1 MILTLLK
8 RSSECATLTVRPYD
22 KSRQA
27 VRRESENLKDT
38 VKRAI
43 WKAVS
48 DAGRDDAIHP
58 IVFRGTGLEYR
69 VHSEVVACRV
79 DGLALVQFLDDIGWT
94 SAQALICHDN
104 QGPVC
109 GLEHQ
114 PHIQLD
120 ARVGA
125 NRLPVV
131 ARDNLPGDS
140 VTCKRSP
147 LNHAN
152 STDALGV

>member
-79 DGLALVQFLDDIGWT
+79 EADEREA
-94 SAQALICHDN
+94 
-104 QGPVC
+104 C
-109 GLEHQ
+109 G
-114 PHIQLD
+114 
-120 ARVGA
+120 
-125 NRLPVV
+125 
-131 ARDNLPGDS
+131 
-140 VTCKRSP
+140 
-147 LNHAN
+147 
-152 STDALGV
+152 